1 MIDSA
6 ATKIDVKNAIRVI
19 YGKAVSKVNILYTRE
34 KFHNTRTGVQKKKGV
49 EKKAMITMK
58 PGNRIENFE
67 VIK

>member
-6 ATKIDVKNAIRVI
+6 ATKVDVKNAIWAL
-19 YGKAVSKVNILYTRE
+19 YGKDVEKVNILYTRE
-34 KFHNTRTGVQKKKGV
+34 KFHNTRTGVQRKKGI

-58 PGNRIENFE
+58 EGNRIANFE